1 MHTTN
6 VVGRFGLP
14 SVTRVSN
21 KFFGVQ
27 DLPCFEGR
35 DLGFQSKIGLGF
47 GMKVR
52 TGCGMPKITIG
63 MTGLSE
69 D

>member
-47 GMKVR
+47 GM
-52 TGCGMPKITIG
+52 PKITIG

-69 D
+69 H